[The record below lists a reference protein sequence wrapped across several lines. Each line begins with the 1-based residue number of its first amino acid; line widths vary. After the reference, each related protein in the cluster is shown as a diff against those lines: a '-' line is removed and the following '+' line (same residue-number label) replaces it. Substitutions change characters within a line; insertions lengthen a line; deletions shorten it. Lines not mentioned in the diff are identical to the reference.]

1 LLVLMKMGIVS
12 KVLMFD
18 INFLKN
24 PGILE
29 NKKNIS
35 SIKAIEDKD
44 DSSLIDLSINK
55 ELNKTKIKNTK
66 NYLLI
71 LVSIGLLLL
80 ILGSVLNHNKIN
92 EENSLKSIDV
102 PIDSLLNVLQKNS
115 SYANIDYLYFTNQK
129 ISFRI
134 DVLNESIFYD
144 FLHTLDNDLNKGIKA
159 IHKENKFFITGNF
172 PWAIKDNNDFTINLL
187 DKEISDF
194 TLDLRKEIYKDKL
207 IIICGIQS
215 VFELLNLIMNLNL
228 IDKFQIR
235 VEEIQTLPEK
245 MNLFKI
251 IIN

>member
-1 LLVLMKMGIVS
+1 MKMGIVS

>member
-1 LLVLMKMGIVS
+1 
-12 KVLMFD
+12 MFD

-29 NKKNIS
+29 NEKNIS
-35 SIKAIEDKD
+35 SIKVIKDKNNF
-44 DSSLIDLSINK
+44 SLIDSSVNK

-92 EENSLKSIDV
+92 EESSLKSIDV

-115 SYANIDYLYFTNQK
+115 LYANIDYLYFTNQK
-129 ISFRI
+129 ITFRI

-144 FLHTLDNDLNKGIKA
+144 FLNTFDNDLNKGIKA
-159 IHKENKFFITGNF
+159 IHKENKFFIIGDF

-207 IIICGIQS
+207 IIICEIQS
-215 VFELLNLIMNLNL
+215 VFELLNLIMSLNL

>member
-1 LLVLMKMGIVS
+1 
-12 KVLMFD
+12 MFD